1 MEFTFCVETRKTH
14 FLGDQTT
21 LDWIKRL
28 FIFNAYF
35 RFRHASVT
43 NGAVVA
49 ESRGSIHGS
58 SSFVLGEAAQYRTQG
73 RRRSLTEKKEE
84 K

>member
-1 MEFTFCVETRKTH
+1 M
-14 FLGDQTT
+14 LN
-21 LDWIKRL
+21 WIKKRL

-49 ESRGSIHGS
+49 ESGGSIHGS

-73 RRRSLTEKKEE
+73 RRRSLKREKKGEGE
-84 K
+84 QNGKGAAELRLVLKFI